1 MKDAIALLVAWVSNV
16 ESMSCIFFDRKEL
29 DRACKISG
37 HELCEAKE
45 KLKKLQEKH
54 NFDILKGNITDELES
69 LARYIFTLDSD
80 TEEYRRSLQEI
91 KVLMEQKKSLK
102 AKIAASKTE
111 FDVAEKKVF
120 DCQETYNKLVAKQD
134 ALINAERE
142 TKIYRDEVM
151 SKLQQIQKKFL
162 DLSRSCI

>member
-1 MKDAIALLVAWVSNV
+1 MDPKQLKDAIALLVAWVSNV

-69 LARYIFTLDSD
+69 LARYIFTLD

-91 KVLMEQKKSLK
+91 KVLMEQKSLK

-111 FDVAEKKVF
+111 FDVAEKKSF
-120 DCQETYNKLVAKQD
+120 
-134 ALINAERE
+134 
-142 TKIYRDEVM
+142 
-151 SKLQQIQKKFL
+151 
-162 DLSRSCI
+162 